1 MARHIDPDSRLW
13 HLPTPLGFLLLIAG
27 FSLVS
32 SPRTVLLVLVAA
44 VLVACLVIV
53 AAWLLRRRSG
63 KPVQLSAAEETSDW
77 ERFIANRRRWASLE
91 SGCYVLIA
99 GALIWLHGIDLGTA
113 LIAAGFGFLLV
124 SRWLV
129 EPRTWA
135 EVTRRLSEPPT

>member
-1 MARHIDPDSRLW
+1 VARRIDPDSRLW
-13 HLPTPLGFLLLIAG
+13 HLPAPLGFVLLIAG
-27 FSLVS
+27 FSIVS
-32 SPRTVLLVLVAA
+32 SPRTVLLVLAAA
-44 VLVACLVIV
+44 VLIAGLVIV

-63 KPVQLSAAEETSDW
+63 RPVQLTPAEESSDW
-77 ERFIANRRRWASLE
+77 QRFTASRRRWAGLE

-99 GALIWLHGIDLGTA
+99 AAVIWLDGLDLGTV